1 MILFA
6 LWWSSLLIGEGIFES
21 FHTWLKAFYNCH
33 NWPSRWF
40 PTLIMRISHLIQ
52 TIQPDPQ
59 ILTSAHERDSFSKKN
74 NSNNKK
80 NSCMNKAYFILINFP
95 LTVAAM
101 VPPAR
106 YDKWK
111 IPWEHWFQSQL
122 GHGLNSLRP
131 LPACAILSALSIMNW
146 VVTV

>member
-21 FHTWLKAFYNCH
+21 FHTWLKALYNCH

-59 ILTSAHERDSFSKKN
+59 ILTSVHGGDSFSKTN
-74 NSNNKK
+74 NDDNKK
-80 NSCMNKAYFILINFP
+80 LLNKVYFILIFHWLVRQWSSRP
-95 LTVAAM
+95 VLTNEKC
-101 VPPAR
+101 PENNNI
-106 YDKWK
+106 K
-111 IPWEHWFQSQL
+111 SQL
-122 GHGLNSLRP
+122 IGLNSLRP
-131 LPACAILSALSIMNW
+131 LPACAILLVLSIMNW
-146 VVTV
+146 VVIV